1 MVGGGRVLACVTIF
15 RIVTASHVTAGAA
28 QAQVHPRV
36 AADQTFHTTIARRC
50 HRLYTIEMLAM
61 LIWPGHVSP

>member
-1 MVGGGRVLACVTIF
+1 MVGGGGVLARVTIF
-15 RIVTASHVTAGAA
+15 RIVAASHVTTGAA

-36 AADQTFHTTIARRC
+36 AADQTFHTTIAGRGYG
-50 HRLYTIEMLAM
+50 LYTIEMLAM

>member
-1 MVGGGRVLACVTIF
+1 VLACVTILG
-15 RIVTASHVTAGAA
+15 IVAASHVSAGTA

-36 AADQTFHTTIARRC
+36 AADQTFHTTIARRS
-50 HRLYTIEMLAM
+50 HWLYTVEMLAM

>member
-1 MVGGGRVLACVTIF
+1 MVGGCRVLACVAIF
-15 RIVTASHVTAGAA
+15 RIVAASHVTAGAA

-36 AADQTFHTTIARRC
+36 AADQTFHATIARRGYW
-50 HRLYTIEMLAM
+50 LYTVEMLAM

>member
-1 MVGGGRVLACVTIF
+1 MVGGGSVLARMTIF
-15 RIVTASHVTAGAA
+15 RIVAASHVTAGAA

-36 AADQTFHTTIARRC
+36 AADQTFHTAIARRG
-50 HRLYTIEMLAM
+50 HWLYTAEMLAM